1 MIIKLQLSIRVYK
14 NIKYVIKLLKKLI
27 ILYSNYFYINF
38 IIKLFYFLIKNFYEN
53 NIVFIKKKY
62 NLNKNINKNH

>member
-1 MIIKLQLSIRVYK
+1 MIIELQLSIRVYK

-38 IIKLFYFLIKNFYEN
+38 IIKLFYFLIKKFYEN
-53 NIVFIKKKY
+53 NIVFIKKIY

>member
-1 MIIKLQLSIRVYK
+1 MIIELQLSIRVYK

-53 NIVFIKKKY
+53 NIVFIKKIY

>member
-1 MIIKLQLSIRVYK
+1 MIIELQLSIRVYK

-38 IIKLFYFLIKNFYEN
+38 IIKLFYFLIKKFYEN

>member
-1 MIIKLQLSIRVYK
+1 MIIELQLSIRVYK
-14 NIKYVIKLLKKLI
+14 NIKYVIKLLKKLV

-53 NIVFIKKKY
+53 NIVFIKK
-62 NLNKNINKNH
+62 NII